1 MPPTL
6 SANARRLAVV
16 LEVLALLA
24 LVSGAFP
31 LAVASPIWWLRLGDS
46 EAGVFGRRVHFSRR
60 AATAVAPELPLPLGL
75 GNPAAAHLAFM

>member
-1 MPPTL
+1 MTPAL
-6 SANARRLAVV
+6 SAHARRLAVV
-16 LEVLALLA
+16 LEMLALLA
-24 LVSGAFP
+24 LVIGAFP
-31 LAVASPIWWLRLGDS
+31 LAFGSPIWWLRLGDS